1 MQQNYSNS
9 VTFLKQ
15 KENALNTNFEL
26 LKKKKTAT
34 NSINKVLSN
43 SKEKLSKMK
52 LQIKQQNNVL
62 DQENKQLYL
71 WEEQVMNSSHYD
83 IIIYKTENEMN

>member
-1 MQQNYSNS
+1 MQQNYSNG
-9 VTFLKQ
+9 VTSLKQ
-15 KENALNTNFEL
+15 KENSLNINLEL
-26 LKKKKTAT
+26 LKKKKTAI

-43 SKEKLSKMK
+43 SREKLSKIK

-62 DQENKQLYL
+62 DQENKQLCL
-71 WEEQVMNSSHYD
+71 WEEQVMNSIHYD